1 LDLSVL
7 SLQPVARLGEEH
19 PEDEEQTRDD
29 DGVQDRVAQ
38 IDGDKRAHDGAQR
51 YEDGNPGALPPVD
64 QSLTVEMDG
73 AHEPERDDAEAV
85 GAVGHV
91 LGQAEEVERWQRD
104 GGAVAREGADEA
116 ADEAGYGDEDP
127 LQRHPN
133 PLPSGQ
139 QGPFYPR
146 SRTAGLPDG
155 GKNMPGVAS
164 RTRTPGP
171 LTLKC

>member
-38 IDGDKRAHDGAQR
+38 IDGDKRSHDRAQR
-51 YEDGNPGALPPVD
+51 YEDGDPGALA
-64 QSLTVEMDG
+64 VEMDG

-91 LGQAEEVERWQRD
+91 LGQAEEVERGQRD
-104 GGAVAREGADEA
+104 GRPVARQGADEA
-116 ADEAGYGDEDP
+116 ADEARYGDEDR
-127 LQRHPN
+127 LERHPN

-146 SRTAGLPDG
+146 PRTARLPDDREG
-155 GKNMPGVAS
+155 CRG
-164 RTRTPGP
+164 
-171 LTLKC
+171 